1 MEENE
6 PIVETN
12 ENNEQIEDDV
22 PDEIFDE
29 DFSKTE
35 SLSISLSKE
44 GEDVTISEPT
54 EIKEEII
61 GNFVNKNFLGPFQKF
76 EKKSHVN
83 SEHNSARDLR

>member
-61 GNFVNKNFLGPFQKF
+61 GNFVNKSFPGPFQKF
-76 EKKSHVN
+76 EKKISCKFR
-83 SEHNSARDLR
+83 A

>member
-61 GNFVNKNFLGPFQKF
+61 GNFVNRAFPKI
-76 EKKSHVN
+76 
-83 SEHNSARDLR
+83 

>member
-61 GNFVNKNFLGPFQKF
+61 GNFLNRKFLGPF
-76 EKKSHVN
+76 
-83 SEHNSARDLR
+83 HNFLKISYRFRA

>member
-6 PIVETN
+6 PVVETN
-12 ENNEQIEDDV
+12 ENNEQIEDDI

-61 GNFVNKNFLGPFQKF
+61 GTFVT
-76 EKKSHVN
+76 KKSQGA
-83 SEHNSARDLR
+83 SALRL

>member
-6 PIVETN
+6 PIGETN

-61 GNFVNKNFLGPFQKF
+61 GNFVNRKFRILTTNISRYFLILYHF
-76 EKKSHVN
+76 V
-83 SEHNSARDLR
+83 